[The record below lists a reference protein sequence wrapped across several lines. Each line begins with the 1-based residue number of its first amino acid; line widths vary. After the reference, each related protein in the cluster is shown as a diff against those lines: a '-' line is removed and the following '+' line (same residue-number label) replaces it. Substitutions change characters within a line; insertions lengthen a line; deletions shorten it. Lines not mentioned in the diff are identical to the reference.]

1 MNTRARVSTVRLPPN
16 PPISPPVINAP
27 IPVRNT
33 RRAPNTSQS
42 FPAVGCAIAEAK
54 YSAETRAAQRPT
66 ETPTA
71 AAIGTIAVAISELL
85 IGLSAAPTN
94 SGTQNRHPNPLALAA
109 PPTRLR
115 SINALRQSGRPV
127 SQAAMML
134 NKLQHSDFET
144 EASYLGP
151 RQHRTDIAQ
160 HRVELPAHRSLAE
173 SHKKHRLACRSPGN
187 PPALLHQARLT
198 M

>member
-54 YSAETRAAQRPT
+54 YSAETRG
-66 ETPTA
+66 A
-71 AAIGTIAVAISELL
+71 AADGDTHRSRDRHDRRRNQRTIDRIKR
-85 IGLSAAPTN
+85 SAHKQRHTKSPPEPTGP
-94 SGTQNRHPNPLALAA
+94 SSS
-109 PPTRLR
+109 PTRLR

-134 NKLQHSDFET
+134 NKLQHSDFEI

-160 HRVELPAHRSLAE
+160 HRVELPTHHSLAE
-173 SHKKHRLACRSPGN
+173 SHKNTVSHADPKATRQPYFIKHD
-187 PPALLHQARLT
+187 
-198 M
+198 

>member
-1 MNTRARVSTVRLPPN
+1 MRRYRSGIHGAPRTPHRASQRSAARSPKPST
-16 PPISPPVINAP
+16 AP
-27 IPVRNT
+27 KQEPR
-33 RRAPNTSQS
+33 S
-42 FPAVGCAIAEAK
+42 FD
-54 YSAETRAAQRPT
+54 R
-66 ETPTA
+66 TPTA

-134 NKLQHSDFET
+134 NKLQHSDFEI

-160 HRVELPAHRSLAE
+160 HRVELPTHHSLAE
-173 SHKKHRLACRSPGN
+173 SHKNTVSHADPKATRQPYFIKHD
-187 PPALLHQARLT
+187 
-198 M
+198 